1 MFEDEY
7 ELEVEFQETDTE
19 VDAEFDQGDNEV
31 DAEFG
36 KFQYIGVPGP
46 KGLDALACTVDRSV
60 ECNVGDTDIPFTT
73 GRFNRTPVVG
83 DVFATLSGGG
93 YYTIFK
99 VYEILGKYAM
109 CECTDKTLIKG
120 DPGDN
125 GDPGYTPVKNIDYFD
140 GKDGRDGYTPV
151 KNVDYFDG
159 KDGKDGK
166 DGYTP
171 IKGIDYFDG
180 IDGKNGADGYTPVK
194 NKDYFDG
201 KDGHTPVRGTDY
213 YTEADKAE
221 MVSAVISALPVYNG
235 EVVDV

>member
-7 ELEVEFQETDTE
+7 ELELEFQETDTE

-60 ECNVGDTDIPFTT
+60 ECNVGDTDIPFAT

-99 VYEILGKYAM
+99 VYEILGPYAM

-120 DPGDN
+120 DPGEK

-140 GKDGRDGYTPV
+140 GKDGYTPQ

-159 KDGKDGK
+159 RDGR
-166 DGYTP
+166 
-171 IKGIDYFDG
+171 DG
-180 IDGKNGADGYTPVK
+180 IDGKDGADGYTPVK

-201 KDGHTPVRGTDY
+201 KDGSDGKDGKDGYTPVRGKDY

-221 MVSAVISALPVYNG
+221 IVSSVLSSLPIYNG